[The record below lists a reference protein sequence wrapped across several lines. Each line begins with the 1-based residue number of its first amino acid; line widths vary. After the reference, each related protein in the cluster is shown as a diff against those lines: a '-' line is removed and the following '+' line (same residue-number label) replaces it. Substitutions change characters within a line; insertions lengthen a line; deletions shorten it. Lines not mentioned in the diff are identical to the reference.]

1 MHQKNSEMIPK
12 VSWTV
17 TTYELI
23 GALEGATMEE
33 DLHIILNKPENME
46 TINSMQWN
54 VVEAVSIENKDTLVQ
69 EVSYDELVRK
79 RTEELNVIRD
89 GLTLVGLLSW

>member
-1 MHQKNSEMIPK
+1 MIPK

-17 TTYELI
+17 TKYELI
-23 GALEGATMEE
+23 GALEGATRDE
-33 DLHIILNKPENME
+33 DLNIILNKPENMK
-46 TINSMQWN
+46 TINSTQWN

-69 EVSYDELVRK
+69 EVIYDELVRK

>member
-1 MHQKNSEMIPK
+1 MIPK

-17 TTYELI
+17 TTHELI
-23 GALEGATMEE
+23 WALEGATREE

-46 TINSMQWN
+46 TINSTQWN
-54 VVEAVSIENKDTLVQ
+54 VVEAVSIKNKDTLVQ
-69 EVSYDELVRK
+69 EIIYDELVRK

-89 GLTLVGLLSW
+89 GLTLLGLLSW

>member
-1 MHQKNSEMIPK
+1 MIPK

-46 TINSMQWN
+46 TINSTQWN